1 MKGVKKEQTYRH
13 RHTSRKAGLRGISA
27 TSGGGHLLLPANW
40 SLLRVALGEGLAR
53 LSGRSL
59 RKISSQ
65 AVNIQDEEKAT
76 VAGLSHSGHSPI
88 LTHTWT
94 PRRILSPS

>member
-13 RHTSRKAGLRGISA
+13 RHTYRKAGLRRISA

-40 SLLRVALGEGLAR
+40 SLLHVAPGEGLAR
-53 LSGRSL
+53 LTRRSL
-59 RKISSQ
+59 WKSSSQ
-65 AVNIQDEEKAT
+65 AVNIQDEEEAV
-76 VAGLSHSGHSPI
+76 VAGLSHSGPSSI
-88 LTHTWT
+88 LTHIWT

>member
-13 RHTSRKAGLRGISA
+13 RYTSRKAGLRGIFA
-27 TSGGGHLLLPANW
+27 TSGGGHLLLLANW

-53 LSGRSL
+53 LSRRSL
-59 RKISSQ
+59 WKNSSQ
-65 AVNIQDEEKAT
+65 TVNIQDEEEAV
-76 VAGLSHSGHSPI
+76 VAGLSHSGHSTL